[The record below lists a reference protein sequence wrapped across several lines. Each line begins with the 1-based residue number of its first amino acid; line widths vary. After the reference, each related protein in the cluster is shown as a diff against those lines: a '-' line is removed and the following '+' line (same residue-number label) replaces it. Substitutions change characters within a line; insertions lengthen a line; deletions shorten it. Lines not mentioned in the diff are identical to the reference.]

1 MEEKE
6 IEKKVEKES
15 EWGIIKAITI
25 YTSVI
30 FVSITVLNCINS
42 IQQRKTIE
50 SRNKLLSD
58 LANKRV
64 IRDMND
70 LKDLL

>member
-25 YTSVI
+25 YTSVM